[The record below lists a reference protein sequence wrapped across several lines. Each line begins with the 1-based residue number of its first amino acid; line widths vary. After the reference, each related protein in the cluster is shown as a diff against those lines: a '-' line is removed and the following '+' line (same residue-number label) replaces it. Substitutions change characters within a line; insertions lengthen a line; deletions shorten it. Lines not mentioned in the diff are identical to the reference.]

1 VSEESAESAESAAL
15 AHGPYSEELANRAL
29 PLVRRIVD
37 DLVKRYR
44 EWQDAVSRFEYAT
57 AKSMADAPD
66 PEADGLQAEAE
77 RMAAEIDACVN
88 ELAELGVEC
97 RAFDIGLVIFP
108 GERDGRPSRFVWRRG
123 DVAVSEWRDYDAGSA
138 SANGTSSSMPS
149 RAQPVAGNTSL
160 ASRSRSD
167 GSRE

>member
-1 VSEESAESAESAAL
+1 MSAGRADA
-15 AHGPYSEELANRAL
+15 PQVRYSEELANRAL

-37 DLVKRYR
+37 DLVKHYID
-44 EWQDAVSRFEYAT
+44 WQDAVSRFEYAT
-57 AKSMADAPD
+57 TKSTATAPD
-66 PEADGLQAEAE
+66 PEAERLQADAE
-77 RMAAEIDACVN
+77 RMALEIDSCVN
-88 ELAELGVEC
+88 ELAELGVQV

-108 GERDGRPSRFVWRRG
+108 GERDGAPARFVWRRG
-123 DVAVSEWRDYDAGSA
+123 DAAVSEWRDYDAASA

-149 RAQPVAGNTSL
+149 RAQPVAGKSSF

>member
-1 VSEESAESAESAAL
+1 MSEESAERAESAESAAF

-29 PLVRRIVD
+29 PLVRRIV
-37 DLVKRYR
+37 
-44 EWQDAVSRFEYAT
+44 
-57 AKSMADAPD
+57 
-66 PEADGLQAEAE
+66 
-77 RMAAEIDACVN
+77 
-88 ELAELGVEC
+88 
-97 RAFDIGLVIFP
+97 
-108 GERDGRPSRFVWRRG
+108 G